1 MLERQKGCRADKINI
16 EGGGSLEAEIAKLKS
31 EADALAGEI
40 GELTGRSPAME
51 ADARSC
57 Q

>member
-1 MLERQKGCRADKINI
+1 MLERQKECRADKINI

-40 GELTGRSPAME
+40 GELTGQSPAME